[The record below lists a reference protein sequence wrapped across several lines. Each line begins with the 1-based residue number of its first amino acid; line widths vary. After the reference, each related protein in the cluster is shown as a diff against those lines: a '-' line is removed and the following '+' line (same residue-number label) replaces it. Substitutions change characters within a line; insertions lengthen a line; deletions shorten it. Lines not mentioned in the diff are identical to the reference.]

1 MCRKVSLLTS
11 KRERKKEK
19 HTKHSSQEAKDLFH
33 AFITNSRTTTTENT
47 QHGGKYIIYLILSY
61 SHTNDILLD
70 EFEGFDAMVP
80 SRDDFVARFHHV
92 DFFFRA
98 RRRENTFSTTRL
110 RSREH
115 RCEVSRDTN

>member
-1 MCRKVSLLTS
+1 M
-11 KRERKKEK
+11 
-19 HTKHSSQEAKDLFH
+19 
-33 AFITNSRTTTTENT
+33 
-47 QHGGKYIIYLILSY
+47 YLILSY

-80 SRDDFVARFHHV
+80 SRDDFVARFLHV